1 MSQLFGALP
10 ISQTGLDAM
19 QTWIDTTGGNLAN
32 MNDQA
37 PLTQGVYQQQTPVF
51 APLTTPAGQGEG
63 VEVTGVA
70 LGPAAGE
77 VVYDPTS
84 PLANAQ
90 GLVRE
95 PSIDMGTQLVQ
106 LVQAE
111 NAYQANTVAV
121 KRAEQAYQ
129 SALTLGS

>member
-10 ISQTGLDAM
+10 ISQSGLDAM
-19 QTWIDTTGGNLAN
+19 QTWIDTTGGNIAN

-51 APLTTPAGQGEG
+51 APITTPAGQGEG
-63 VEVTGVA
+63 VAVTGIA

-84 PLANAQ
+84 PDANAQ

-95 PSIDMGTQLVQ
+95 
-106 LVQAE
+106 
-111 NAYQANTVAV
+111 
-121 KRAEQAYQ
+121 RASTWGRSWSSWSRQR
-129 SALTLGS
+129 TPTRRTPWP

>member
-1 MSQLFGALP
+1 VSQLFGALP
-10 ISQTGLDAM
+10 ISQSGLDAM
-19 QTWIDTTGGNLAN
+19 QTWINTTAGNLAN

-37 PLTQGVYQQQTPVF
+37 PLTQAVYQQQTPVLG
-51 APLTTPAGQGEG
+51 PLVTPAGQGEG
-63 VEVTGVA
+63 VAVTGIA
-70 LGPAAGE
+70 LGSPAGQI
-77 VVYDPTS
+77 VYDPTS
-84 PLANAQ
+84 PEANAQ

-129 SALTLGS
+129 AALTLGS